1 MRLVNYLSLMGMKNE
16 HLMEKQLLQEVKQGT
31 YNSFVTLYKNWSPR
45 LYSFVFSLVKSKEIA
60 QDILQ
65 ETFITLW
72 THRTSI
78 NPECSFKSYLFSISY
93 HLVLKEFKYK
103 INHPRMS
110 EYIELCNEPDLIENT
125 TERKIDFDDFLE
137 RLECAKEKLTPKQ
150 KEVFTLVKE
159 YNYSIAHTAQKLGIN
174 DQTVRNHLASAIRTL
189 RNELREYLGLFLL
202 FF

>member
-1 MRLVNYLSLMGMKNE
+1 
-16 HLMEKQLLQEVKQGT
+16 MEKQLLQEVKQGT
-31 YNSFVTLYKNWSPR
+31 YNSFITLYKNWSPR

-78 NPECSFKSYLFSISY
+78 NTESSIKSYLFTISY

-110 EYIELCNEPDLIENT
+110 EYIELCSELNLTENT
-125 TERKIDFDDFLE
+125 TEQEIDFDDFLE
-137 RLECAKEKLTPKQ
+137 RLESAKKKLTPKQ
-150 KEVFTLVKE
+150 NEVFTLIKE
-159 YNYSIAHTAQKLGIN
+159 YNYSIAYTANKLGIN
-174 DQTVRNHLASAIRTL
+174 EQTVRNHLATAIKTL
-189 RNELREYLGLFLL
+189 RNELREYLCLFIL
-202 FF
+202 FFLK